1 MTYDEFNQFCG
12 GLKATTYVMQWN
24 NSHVWKV
31 GGKVFAI
38 GGLGKNGERAFIF
51 KTSDLNY
58 HFLSE
63 KPGYRPAPYFASR
76 GMKWIQQFGGDET
89 QIKINIEQNV
99 EDLNEELSYY
109 LHESY
114 KLVSLGLTKK
124 KQKELG
130 LNQGGA
136 QK

>member
-1 MTYDEFNQFCG
+1 MTYDEFNHYCG
-12 GLKATTYVMQWN
+12 SLKATTYVMQWN

-38 GGLGKNGERAFIF
+38 GGLSKTGEPAYIF

-76 GMKWIQQFGGDET
+76 GMKWIQQFGGAEAQT
-89 QIKINIEQNV
+89 KMAGKQST
-99 EDLNEELSYY
+99 EDLDEELSYY

-114 KLVSLGLTKK
+114 KIVSLGLTKK

-130 LNQGGA
+130 LNQI
-136 QK
+136 Q

>member
-31 GGKVFAI
+31 GGKVFTI
-38 GGLGKNGERAFIF
+38 GGLGKNGEPAFIF
-51 KTSDLNY
+51 KTSELNY

-89 QIKINIEQNV
+89 QPKIEFEQSV
-99 EDLNEELSYY
+99 EALNEELSYY

-130 LNQGGA
+130 LS
-136 QK
+136 

>member
-38 GGLGKNGERAFIF
+38 GGLGKNGEPAFIF
-51 KTSDLNY
+51 KTSELNY

-89 QIKINIEQNV
+89 QIKINIEQNI

-130 LNQGGA
+130 LNQGVA
-136 QK
+136 